1 MSGRILDFELLG
13 VTYPLCFTLEAAEE
27 FYQRY
32 GDIDGW
38 FKRLSELTRQEE
50 TDPDTGQTRV
60 VVEGDQIKLLAEILW
75 LLDTLMQA
83 GYERCA
89 WDREEAELP
98 PGLDELR
105 KILCIGDIA
114 RIRAAIMQ
122 TIVLGNQREVGAQAP
137 KNGDGAPSAGQGPNG

>member
-1 MSGRILDFELLG
+1 MNSRAVDFELRG
-13 VTYPLCFTLEAAEE
+13 VTYPLCFTLEAAEA

-38 FKRLSELTRQEE
+38 FKRLAELTRQEE
-50 TDPDTGQTRV
+50 TDPDTGKTKV
-60 VVEGDQIKLLAEILW
+60 LVEGDQIKLLAEVLW

-83 GYERCA
+83 GYEYCA

-105 KILCIGDIA
+105 KLICIGDVA
-114 RIRAAIMQ
+114 RIQTAVIQ
-122 TIVLGNQREVGAQAP
+122 TITLGNQREVGSGPA
-137 KNGDGAPSAGQGPNG
+137 KNGEGAPDAV

>member
-1 MSGRILDFELLG
+1 MSGRSVDFELRG
-13 VTYPLCFTLEAAEE
+13 VTYTLCFTLEAAEQ
-27 FYQRY
+27 FYRRY

-50 TDPDTGQTRV
+50 TDPDTGETKV
-60 VVEGDQIKLLAEILW
+60 LVEGNQIKLLAEVLW

-83 GYERCA
+83 GYEYCA

-105 KILCIGDIA
+105 KLICIGDIS
-114 RIRAAIMQ
+114 RIRAAVLQ
-122 TIVLGNQREVGAQAP
+122 TVILGNQREVGSSPA
-137 KNGDGAPSAGQGPNG
+137 KNGEGAPDEG